1 MRTALVWRV
10 ALGATILLCAR
21 APLAGADDAG
31 AEEAGLGKEGRTLH
45 DVSESQRA
53 LDEAKAILASEPP
66 RRDAAREALERATRA
81 DDDRIAVAEA
91 YFRLGVLEEQDRAF
105 ERALAAQRACLAEA
119 PTSGWARSARN
130 RIGWISARSEG
141 AFVPLA
147 GLERVR
153 HDPALAGDPAS
164 IDALAREAETFPPGR
179 VRAEAR
185 MFVVEAWQTRPGKQ
199 EDTIAE
205 LRKVIVDP
213 SSDSMDASFARR
225 HLVEALV
232 ATGRLDEAASEVRTH
247 QFEPKIKVEVE
258 RLVRRRTLRWSAIAE
273 LIGAVGVAVVV
284 VMRAL
289 AVRRRSNR
297 EGTLGVPLW
306 GLPRAA
312 LAAVAT
318 LAAVSVIAAAFLLL
332 DTLGLKFLVDFGL

>member
-1 MRTALVWRV
+1 MRTALVWSV
-10 ALGATILLCAR
+10 ALGATILLCVR
-21 APLAGADDAG
+21 ASLAGAEDVGAEDAG
-31 AEEAGLGKEGRTLH
+31 SGEGRALLA
-45 DVSESQRA
+45 VSESQRA
-53 LDEAKAILASEPP
+53 LDQAKAILASEPP
-66 RRDAAREALERATRA
+66 RRDAAREALQRATLA
-81 DDDRIAVAEA
+81 DDDRVAVAEA

-130 RIGWISARSEG
+130 RIAWISARSEG

-147 GLERVR
+147 RLERVR
-153 HDPALAGDPAS
+153 RDPGLASDPAS

-185 MFVVEAWQTRPGKQ
+185 MFVVETWQTRPGKQ
-199 EDTIAE
+199 DDTIAE

-213 SSDSMDASFARR
+213 SSDSMDAFFAR
-225 HLVEALV
+225 HHFVEALL
-232 ATGRLDEAASEVRTH
+232 AAGRLDEAASEVRTH

-273 LIGAVGVAVVV
+273 LVAAVGLAIVVV
-284 VMRAL
+284 VRAL
-289 AVRRRSNR
+289 AVGRSASR
-297 EGTLGVPLW
+297 EGVLGVPFW

-318 LAAVSVIAAAFLLL
+318 LAGISMIAAAFVLL
-332 DTLGLKFLVDFGL
+332 DALGSKVLLDFGL